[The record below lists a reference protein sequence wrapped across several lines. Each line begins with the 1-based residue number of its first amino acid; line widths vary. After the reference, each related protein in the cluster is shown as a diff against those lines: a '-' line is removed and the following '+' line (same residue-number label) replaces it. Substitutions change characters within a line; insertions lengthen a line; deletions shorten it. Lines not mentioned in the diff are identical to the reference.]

1 MMQRGFI
8 YFLQLALLLAALL
21 VARELTEWLWLV
33 PEQLRKQSPIE
44 ADAFLT
50 IAAYFLIAHALLLAA
65 VQFVNRAPPFSSFRR
80 FTIEV
85 YAALVATSLAC
96 SGVFLFTVV
105 PFSANYFA
113 WVYVVL
119 MAGYLILFGGYQ
131 WLSSGPTAAAPSR
144 SLLRLVFSPWTV
156 LTVVL
161 VFSPGVLAAL
171 YKVNRDF
178 SNVVNGLRASL
189 NHSVSSTWALVP
201 AYPGHVF
208 EQPMYLAFDPERAET
223 IMVLS
228 RPGRLFRYVTAPD
241 WQEEI
246 LLDLSAEVG
255 SVDSELGAY
264 SFALHPEFNQP
275 QSANAGFVYVYYTHI
290 SEDGQFN
297 RLARFDLSLPTRE
310 EREGSRV
317 LLMDLGRAPSGMHNG
332 GGMFFGPDGFLYLSI
347 GDCSMEYD
355 TQQIDERL
363 LSGIFRI
370 DVDMQGGEVSA
381 PIKRQP
387 QDGVT
392 QNYYIPVDNPWFG
405 EDGALEEYWALGFRN
420 PWRMSMDP
428 ATGSIWLGD
437 VGRDR
442 FEEHNRVEKGDNGQ
456 WNYQEGP
463 VASDTER
470 RGPII
475 GREIQPIYHYKQT
488 ALARASTGGLVYR
501 GAKHAALQGRYVFAD
516 NQAGTLHALDP
527 EEPMSTSGII
537 AQGGQFG
544 QLGITSVEHDAG
556 GDIYVT
562 LLGSKERPTGEIL
575 RLVPAEDDLADGVT
589 EIAATDDV
597 ETKYVSVCSRC
608 HGKDGRGAPEMD
620 LGQERPD
627 FTSSE
632 WQDRVTDDYLRRVIV
647 EGGDAVGISEQMPA
661 WEDFFN
667 EAEMTTLIRKLRAFE
682 E

>member
-1 MMQRGFI
+1 
-8 YFLQLALLLAALL
+8 
-21 VARELTEWLWLV
+21 
-33 PEQLRKQSPIE
+33 
-44 ADAFLT
+44 
-50 IAAYFLIAHALLLAA
+50 
-65 VQFVNRAPPFSSFRR
+65 
-80 FTIEV
+80 
-85 YAALVATSLAC
+85 
-96 SGVFLFTVV
+96 
-105 PFSANYFA
+105 
-113 WVYVVL
+113 
-119 MAGYLILFGGYQ
+119 
-131 WLSSGPTAAAPSR
+131 
-144 SLLRLVFSPWTV
+144 
-156 LTVVL
+156 
-161 VFSPGVLAAL
+161 
-171 YKVNRDF
+171 
-178 SNVVNGLRASL
+178 
-189 NHSVSSTWALVP
+189 
-201 AYPGHVF
+201 
-208 EQPMYLAFDPERAET
+208 
-223 IMVLS
+223 
-228 RPGRLFRYVTAPD
+228 
-241 WQEEI
+241 
-246 LLDLSAEVG
+246 
-255 SVDSELGAY
+255 
-264 SFALHPEFNQP
+264 
-275 QSANAGFVYVYYTHI
+275 
-290 SEDGQFN
+290 
-297 RLARFDLSLPTRE
+297 
-310 EREGSRV
+310 
-317 LLMDLGRAPSGMHNG
+317 
-332 GGMFFGPDGFLYLSI
+332 
-347 GDCSMEYD
+347 
-355 TQQIDERL
+355 
-363 LSGIFRI
+363 
-370 DVDMQGGEVSA
+370 
-381 PIKRQP
+381 
-387 QDGVT
+387 
-392 QNYYIPVDNPWFG
+392 
-405 EDGALEEYWALGFRN
+405 
-420 PWRMSMDP
+420 MSMDP

-475 GREIQPIYHYKQT
+475 GREIEPIYHYKQT

-527 EEPMSTSGII
+527 EEPMSTAGII

-544 QLGITSVEHDAG
+544 QLGITSGDHDAG

-575 RLVPAEDDLADGVT
+575 RRVPAEDDLADGVT